1 MGKSERVLRRWRA
14 PWAWVLVLACSPAG
28 PPARGGPGPALE
40 TRRGDFEEHV
50 LLTGELD
57 AVRADKLVVPRTPTW
72 RVTIRWMA
80 EDGAAVK
87 AGDKVLE
94 FDSTSFTATLEEKR
108 LAVSQ
113 ARRDIDK
120 QVAQNAVVTADKRFE
135 VAKRQIEVEKARVQA
150 SVPEESFPRRVHQER
165 QLELRRAEVE
175 LARARDEL
183 AAHERGAGLELDLRR
198 IALEKSEREVK
209 QAEEALR
216 SLTLRAPRDGILMVG
231 DHWWEGRKLQVGD
244 APWVGMP
251 VVKLP
256 DLGAMQV
263 RAWLSDVDEGRVRV
277 GMPVACTLD
286 AYPDEPLPGKISQIL
301 PIAREPARESLR
313 RAFGVTVD
321 LARTDPAR
329 LRPGMSVRVDVQA
342 ARRTGVL
349 LASRAAIDVSGGK
362 PRARL
367 PGGLVDVELGGC
379 NGEVCVIERGL
390 TEGMR
395 LEGAR

>member
-1 MGKSERVLRRWRA
+1 M
-14 PWAWVLVLACSPAG
+14 LVLACSPAG
-28 PPARGGPGPALE
+28 PAGRSGPGAPLE

-50 LLTGELD
+50 LLGGELD
-57 AVRADKLVVPRTPTW
+57 SVSSIKLVVPRTPMW
-72 RVTIRWMA
+72 RVPIRWMA
-80 EDGAAVK
+80 EDGATVK
-87 AGDKVLE
+87 AGDKVVE
-94 FDSTSFTATLEEKR
+94 FDSTSFSATLEEKR

-120 QVAQNAVVTADKRFE
+120 QKAQNAVATADKRLE
-135 VAKRQIEVEKARVQA
+135 VEKRRLEVEKARVQA

-165 QLELRRAEVE
+165 QLDLRRAEVE
-175 LARARDEL
+175 LARAKDEL

-216 SLTLRAPRDGILMVG
+216 SLTLRAPRDGIVMVAE
-231 DHWWEGRKLQVGD
+231 HWQEGRKLQVGD
-244 APWVGMP
+244 SPWVSLP

-263 RAWLSDVDEGRVRV
+263 RAWLSDVDEGRVRA
-277 GMPVACTLD
+277 GMAVTCTLD
-286 AYPDEPLPGKISQIL
+286 AYPDEPLAGKISQIL

-321 LARTDPAR
+321 LARADPAKM
-329 LRPGMSVRVDVQA
+329 RPGMSVRVDVQA
-342 ARRTGVL
+342 SRRSGVL
-349 LASRAAIDVSGGK
+349 LASRAAIDTSGAK

-367 PGGLVDVELGGC
+367 PGGLVDVELGAC

-390 TEGMR
+390 AEGMR
-395 LEGAR
+395 LERVR